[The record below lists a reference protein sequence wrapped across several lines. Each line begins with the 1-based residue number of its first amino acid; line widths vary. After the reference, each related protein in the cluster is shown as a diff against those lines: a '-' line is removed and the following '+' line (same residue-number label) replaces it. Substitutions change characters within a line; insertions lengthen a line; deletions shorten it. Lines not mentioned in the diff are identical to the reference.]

1 MPAAKLLSNRERP
14 SDAAIQI
21 ERAITPFT
29 AVLFATFALLG
40 CFQLDRERQLRWTL
54 QRAINPERR
63 PIPRVTRQIFFRPP
77 PHRTH
82 I

>member
-14 SDAAIQI
+14 SNAVTQI

-29 AVLFATFALLG
+29 AALFATFALLG
-40 CFQLDRERQLRWTL
+40 CFQLDRERQSRWTL
-54 QRAINPERR
+54 YRAINPERR
-63 PIPRVTRQIFFRPP
+63 PVPQVTRQTFFRPP
-77 PHRTH
+77 PCRTH